1 MVKTITIG
9 SKEYNLKSSAFTM
22 FSYKNQTGRDF
33 LQDINSLNDKVKEIN
48 KLPKEEQNSAWL
60 NEFSSIMEIALKLTH
75 IMITEQDRTFKSY
88 DEWLKELDN
97 LMGEGNSWLQE
108 VLEVG
113 IAPFFGRIQN
123 SQN

>member
-9 SKEYNLKSSAFTM
+9 NKEYNLKSSAFTM

>member
-9 SKEYNLKSSAFTM
+9 NKEYNLKSSAFTM

-33 LQDINSLNDKVKEIN
+33 LQDINSLNEKVNEIN
-48 KLPKEEQNSAWL
+48 KLPKEKQNSAWL
-60 NEFSSIMEIALKLTH
+60 NEFSSIMEIALKLAH
-75 IMITEQDRTFKSY
+75 IMIMEQDRTFKSY

-97 LMGEGNSWLQE
+97 LMGDGNTWLQE